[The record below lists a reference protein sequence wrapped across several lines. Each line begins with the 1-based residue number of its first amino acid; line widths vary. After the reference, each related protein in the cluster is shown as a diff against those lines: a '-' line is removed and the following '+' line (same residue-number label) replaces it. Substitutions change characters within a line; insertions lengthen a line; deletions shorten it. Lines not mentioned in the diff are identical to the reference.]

1 MKTNIGKSI
10 LTTLVLAAALLT
22 ASSCTDFL
30 NILPKGQKIPTT
42 LTDYE
47 AFLRNEYSVMRT
59 DVTEALVLDNDRYV
73 SPSYLSYY
81 PLYAANYLWDE
92 TANRV
97 ELNKSDE
104 TTYYNA
110 YEAISYC
117 NLIVVNAPEATEST
131 DAEKNVVVAYAK
143 VVRAMCYFVVTNF
156 YADTYDKS
164 TASSKLSVPKIE
176 SADID
181 APSKQ
186 VTIQEMYDYIISN
199 VTEAVQYLPDMGTTI
214 LHPGKG
220 AAYAF
225 LARVYLQMSDFTNAL
240 KYADMALGIND
251 KLYDW
256 TAYYAQY
263 QAQIEKAA
271 SYTRTPSPMDYDYV
285 ENYNYR
291 HGTTYYSSS
300 ENNITEWRAAQ
311 FEDGDA
317 KFLSRWKLRT
327 VGTET
332 YHYST
337 LSGFFNYGGMTTV
350 EVYLIKAECLA
361 RGGDV
366 SGAMAIVNKIRKTRI
381 LAAKY
386 SDQSAS
392 NLADAMDKI
401 MTLKRNELIL
411 TLTPFADM
419 RRLNNEGTYKRT
431 LTKTVGTTT
440 YTLASD
446 SHMWTMPF
454 PQGATDNPGNGTLT
468 QNVSK

>member
-59 DVTEALVLDNDRYV
+59 DVTEAIVLDNDRYV
-73 SPSYLSYY
+73 TPSYLNYY
-81 PLYAANYLWDE
+81 PLYAANYFWDQ
-92 TANRV
+92 TADRV
-97 ELNKSDE
+97 ALNKSDE
-104 TTYYNA
+104 STYYTA
-110 YEAISYC
+110 YSAISYC
-117 NLIVVNAPEATEST
+117 NLIVENAPDATEAT
-131 DAEKNVVVAYAK
+131 DVEKNVVIAYAK
-143 VVRAMCYFVVTNF
+143 VVRAMNYFMLANF
-156 YADTYDKS
+156 YADTYDKT
-164 TASSKLSVPKIE
+164 TASTKLSVPLIE
-176 SADID
+176 SADIN
-181 APSKQ
+181 APSAQ
-186 VTIQEMYDYIISN
+186 VPIQKIYEYIIDN
-199 VTEAVQYLPDMGTTI
+199 VNEALDYLPDMGVTM

-240 KYADMALGIND
+240 KYSDMALEINGN
-251 KLYDW
+251 LYDW
-256 TAYYAQY
+256 TAYYAKY
-263 QAQIEKAA
+263 QTQIEKAS
-271 SYTRTPSPMDYDYV
+271 SYTRTPSPMNYDYV
-285 ENYNYR
+285 ENYNFR
-291 HGTTYYSSS
+291 HGSTYYASS
-300 ENNITEWRAAQ
+300 ENGINEWRAAQ
-311 FEDGDA
+311 FEEGDA
-317 KFLSRWKLRT
+317 KFLARWKVRT

-337 LSGFFNYGGMTTV
+337 LTGLFNYGGMTTV

-440 YTLASD
+440 YTLAPD
-446 SHMWTMPF
+446 SYMWTMPF

>member
-1 MKTNIGKSI
+1 MKNNIGKSI
-10 LTTLVLAAALLT
+10 LKSIALVALLLT
-22 ASSCTDFL
+22 ATSCTDFL

-42 LTDYE
+42 LADYE

-59 DVTEALVLDNDRYV
+59 DVTEAIVLDNDRYV
-73 SPSYLSYY
+73 TPSYLNYY
-81 PLYAANYLWDE
+81 PLYAANYFWDQ
-92 TANRV
+92 TADRV
-97 ELNKSDE
+97 ALNKSDE
-104 TTYYNA
+104 STYYTA
-110 YEAISYC
+110 YSAISYC
-117 NLIVVNAPEATEST
+117 NLIVVNAPTATEATE
-131 DAEKNVVVAYAK
+131 AEKNVVIAYAK
-143 VVRAMCYFVVTNF
+143 VVRAMNYFMLANF
-156 YADTYDKS
+156 YADTYDKT
-164 TASSKLSVPKIE
+164 TASTKLSVPKIE

-181 APSKQ
+181 APSTQ
-186 VTIQEMYDYIISN
+186 VTIQEIYDYIISN
-199 VTEAVQYLPDMGTTI
+199 VTEALDYLPDNGVTI

-240 KYADMALGIND
+240 KYANLALDINSQ
-251 KLYDW
+251 LYDW
-256 TAYYAQY
+256 TAYYADHQE
-263 QAQIEKAA
+263 QIEKVG
-271 SYTRTPSPMDYDYV
+271 SYTKTPSPMGYDYV
-285 ENYNYR
+285 ENYNFR
-291 HGTTYYSSS
+291 HGSVYYSSS
-300 ENNITEWRAAQ
+300 ESGVNQWRAAQ
-311 FEDGDA
+311 FESGDA
-317 KFLSRWKLRT
+317 KFLSRWKIRT

-332 YHYST
+332 YYTST

-440 YTLASD
+440 YTLAPD
-446 SHMWTMPF
+446 SYMWTMPF